1 MTFCFPI
8 GRFPGTLSRMPVLT
22 PAQWLLAALAALSIG
37 FGKAGFGGVGMLA
50 VLLMTQVL
58 PPREST
64 GAILPMLIMA
74 DVFAVYIYRQH
85 ADGRLV
91 LKLMLPALI
100 GIICGWLLMP
110 HIPADGFG
118 KVIGWL
124 TLALIVLVI
133 LQKMTPLVRVATE
146 HPGLAWPF
154 GWLAGITTMM
164 ANAAGPVMAI
174 YLLARRLPKL
184 EFVGTAAWFFFIV
197 NLTKMPF
204 SAALGLITAKSLA
217 LNFCLFPAVV
227 AGIFI
232 GRWLL
237 GKTNQTV
244 FEWLMIIFSIVGAL
258 RLILA

>member
-1 MTFCFPI
+1 
-8 GRFPGTLSRMPVLT
+8 MPDLT
-22 PAQWLLAALAALSIG
+22 PFQWLLAALAALSIG

-58 PPREST
+58 PPLEST

-74 DVFAVYIYRQH
+74 DVFAVYIYHQH

-91 LKLMLPALI
+91 MKLLPPAVI
-100 GIICGWLLMP
+100 GIICGRLL
-110 HIPADGFG
+110 IPYIPPEGFG
-118 KVIGWL
+118 TVIGWL

-154 GWLAGITTMM
+154 GWLAGVTTMM

-174 YLLARRLPKL
+174 YLLARRLPKM
-184 EFVGTAAWFFFIV
+184 EFVGTTAWFFFVV
-197 NLTKMPF
+197 NVIKVPF
-204 SAALGLITAKSLA
+204 SASMGLINTHSLA

-237 GKTNQTV
+237 GKTNQKV
-244 FEWLMIIFSIVGAL
+244 FEWLMIILSTIGAL
-258 RLILA
+258 RLVLR

>member
-1 MTFCFPI
+1 M
-8 GRFPGTLSRMPVLT
+8 
-22 PAQWLLAALAALSIG
+22 AALAALCIG

-74 DVFAVYIYRQH
+74 DIFAVVIYRQH
-85 ADGRLV
+85 ANGRLV
-91 LKLMLPALI
+91 VKLLPPAVI
-100 GIICGWLLMP
+100 GIICGWWL
-110 HIPADGFG
+110 IPRIPVGGFG
-118 KVIGWL
+118 PLIGWL

-133 LQKMTPLVRVATE
+133 LQKFTPVVRMAAE

-154 GWLAGITTMM
+154 GWLAGVTTMI

-174 YLLARRLPKL
+174 YLLARRLPKM

-197 NLTKMPF
+197 NITKVPF
-204 SAALGLITAKSLA
+204 SASLGLINISSLS
-217 LNFCLFPAVV
+217 LNFCLLPAVV

-237 GKTNQTV
+237 GKTNQAV
-244 FEWLMIIFSIVGAL
+244 FEWLMIIFSVIGAL
-258 RLILA
+258 RLVLA

>member
-1 MTFCFPI
+1 
-8 GRFPGTLSRMPVLT
+8 MPDIT
-22 PAQWLLAALAALSIG
+22 PVQWLLAALAALSIG

-91 LKLMLPALI
+91 LKLLPPAVI
-100 GIICGWLLMP
+100 GIVCGRLLMDY
-110 HIPADGFG
+110 IPAEGFG
-118 KVIGWL
+118 RVIGWL

-133 LQKMTPLVRVATE
+133 LQKMTPLVRVAAE

-154 GWLAGITTMM
+154 GWLAGVTTMM

-174 YLLARRLPKL
+174 YLLARRLPKM
-184 EFVGTAAWFFFIV
+184 EFVGTAAWFFFVV
-197 NLTKMPF
+197 NVIKVPF
-204 SAALGLITAKSLA
+204 SASMGLINTKSLA

-244 FEWLMIIFSIVGAL
+244 FEWLMIIFSVIGAL
-258 RLILA
+258 RLVVA